1 MAALLHQLIFFLC
14 VVVSPLQE
22 QSAILGFD
30 GDVAKLAEAES
41 FLFHL
46 LKAVPTAFARVNPFL
61 FKANYYPEIAHHSK
75 CLQTLDSACKELRSR
90 GLFVKLLEANL
101 KARNRMNAG
110 TARGNAHAC
119 NLTAL
124 LKLSVSDVKSVD
136 GKTTLLN
143 FVVVEVVRPE
153 GKR

>member
-1 MAALLHQLIFFLC
+1 M
-14 VVVSPLQE
+14 
-22 QSAILGFD
+22 
-30 GDVAKLAEAES
+30 
-41 FLFHL
+41 
-46 LKAVPTAFARVNPFL
+46 
-61 FKANYYPEIAHHSK
+61 
-75 CLQTLDSACKELRSR
+75 
-90 GLFVKLLEANL
+90 KLLEAIL

-143 FVVVEVVRPE
+143 FVVEEVVRPE